1 MKSLAKFLG
10 FTPSDSAADKPADN
24 EGRVENRPQNTTID
38 NNNPKAITKLN
49 NEPGLNTLSLPID
62 RIVGNPYQPRKRFNE
77 EALQELAASIR
88 EFGVIQPLIVR
99 NGPQEFELIA
109 GERRLRAAKLAG
121 LREVPAIIKDLSD
134 KEMAEIALV
143 ENLQREDLHYLEEA
157 EGFQQLIANFGFT
170 QEELARRVAKFI
182 GNRRLARRG
191 GKNQST
197 IANKLRLLKL
207 DPRVRQTLVADN
219 LTERHARSLLK
230 LTDARQQQKVLAT
243 IRQQSLNVRQTED
256 LIGEINAGIAREMS
270 NKPPARQK
278 VVKIIKDVRIFINT
292 INNVV
297 GEMRKAGLNITLTQ
311 AQDDQYI
318 NLNLRIP
325 KNR

>member
-121 LREVPAIIKDLSD
+121 LRE
-134 KEMAEIALV
+134 ALKSMDWDV
-143 ENLQREDLHYLEEA
+143 SITSLD
-157 EGFQQLIANFGFT
+157 
-170 QEELARRVAKFI
+170 VA
-182 GNRRLARRG
+182 
-191 GKNQST
+191 
-197 IANKLRLLKL
+197 
-207 DPRVRQTLVADN
+207 
-219 LTERHARSLLK
+219 
-230 LTDARQQQKVLAT
+230 
-243 IRQQSLNVRQTED
+243 
-256 LIGEINAGIAREMS
+256 
-270 NKPPARQK
+270 
-278 VVKIIKDVRIFINT
+278 
-292 INNVV
+292 
-297 GEMRKAGLNITLTQ
+297 
-311 AQDDQYI
+311 
-318 NLNLRIP
+318 P
-325 KNR
+325 K